1 MVQQFSKSIK
11 ITISLFRPLTLDI
24 PERFGPCLFIMLTVS
39 LRILNCCISIAS
51 EIFFIDKFRNILRND
66 AIKSDFSEHW
76 HLQAFSRRIWIRPLH
91 CHDSNNESCSP
102 QHGINHANYME
113 VHPMASYFLLI
124 DLVDKG
130 A

>member
-24 PERFGPCLFIMLTVS
+24 PERFGPCLFIMLTAS

-66 AIKSDFSEHW
+66 AIKSDFSEHCICK
-76 HLQAFSRRIWIRPLH
+76 LFPEGFGSGQLH

-102 QHGINHANYME
+102 RHGINHANYME
-113 VHPMASYFLLI
+113 VHPVASYFLLI

>member
-24 PERFGPCLFIMLTVS
+24 PERFGPCLFIMLTAS

-66 AIKSDFSEHW
+66 AIKSDFSEHCICKLFPEGFGSG
-76 HLQAFSRRIWIRPLH
+76 HYTAMTQIMNHVPHDMESIMQIIWKSI
-91 CHDSNNESCSP
+91 
-102 QHGINHANYME
+102 QW
-113 VHPMASYFLLI
+113 
-124 DLVDKG
+124 LVIFY
-130 A
+130 

>member
-24 PERFGPCLFIMLTVS
+24 GPCLFIMLTAS

-66 AIKSDFSEHW
+66 AIKSDFSEHCICKLFPEGFGSG
-76 HLQAFSRRIWIRPLH
+76 HYTAMTQIMNHVPH
-91 CHDSNNESCSP
+91 NMESIM
-102 QHGINHANYME
+102 QIT
-113 VHPMASYFLLI
+113 MASYFLLI